1 MAATEVAVVAADRSI
16 HSCCCSCSHSWPR
29 DETRRFA
36 PRNLPNNVLR
46 VREPTITMVGM
57 RALAAEQMTRP
68 TLQVL
73 LAFATLLLAGCSSA
87 PPRERPIDP
96 DVAREKIRARIS
108 PAVANR
114 DGWVIDMFAAFEA
127 LEVQPDAH
135 NICAVVAVI
144 QQESGFQV
152 DPVVPG
158 LPAMARRE
166 IDERA
171 ARYHIPGAVVDL
183 ALNVRSPDGRSYAER
198 LRQAKTERALSD
210 MFEDF
215 MGTVPLGGRLFAD
228 LNPVRTG
235 GPMQVSIAFAESH
248 AKTRTYPFPL
258 PDGVRHEVFTR
269 RGGLYFGIA
278 HLLDYPV
285 SYDSMLYRFADF
297 NAGHYASRNAAFQR
311 AVSSLSST
319 RLAIDGDLLREGSS
333 EPSQTELAV
342 RKLGIGLGEPQIR
355 RDLERGA
362 EHEFE
367 ETDLY
372 RRVFELADARGPA
385 PRALVPS
392 IRLQSVK
399 ISRKLTTDWF
409 ARRVDDR
416 YRRCLQSPARTE

>member
-1 MAATEVAVVAADRSI
+1 
-16 HSCCCSCSHSWPR
+16 
-29 DETRRFA
+29 
-36 PRNLPNNVLR
+36 
-46 VREPTITMVGM
+46 
-57 RALAAEQMTRP
+57 
-68 TLQVL
+68 
-73 LAFATLLLAGCSSA
+73 
-87 PPRERPIDP
+87 
-96 DVAREKIRARIS
+96 
-108 PAVANR
+108 
-114 DGWVIDMFAAFEA
+114 MFAAFEA
-127 LEVQPDAH
+127 LDVRPTAR
-135 NICAVVAVI
+135 NICAAVAVV

-152 DPVVPG
+152 DPAVPG
-158 LPAMARRE
+158 LPTLARRE

-171 ARYHIPGAVVDL
+171 ARFHIPGMLVDV

-215 MGTVPLGGRLFAD
+215 IGAVPLGRQLFAD

-248 AKTRTYPFPL
+248 VKTHGYPFPL
-258 PDGVRHEVFTR
+258 ADGVRREVFTR

-297 NAGHYASRNAAFQR
+297 NAGHYASRNAAFQQV
-311 AVSSLSST
+311 VSSLSNT
-319 RLAIDGDLLREGSS
+319 RLAIDGDLLREGSA

-342 RKLGIGLGEPQIR
+342 RKLGDRIGLGERQIR
-355 RDLERGA
+355 RDLER
-362 EHEFE
+362 EKNHEFE
-367 ETDLY
+367 ETELY
-372 RRVFELADARGPA
+372 RKIFELADTRELT
-385 PRALVPS
+385 PRARVPT

-416 YRRCLQSPARTE
+416 YRRCLQSSPRAQ

>member
-1 MAATEVAVVAADRSI
+1 
-16 HSCCCSCSHSWPR
+16 
-29 DETRRFA
+29 
-36 PRNLPNNVLR
+36 
-46 VREPTITMVGM
+46 
-57 RALAAEQMTRP
+57 
-68 TLQVL
+68 
-73 LAFATLLLAGCSSA
+73 
-87 PPRERPIDP
+87 
-96 DVAREKIRARIS
+96 
-108 PAVANR
+108 
-114 DGWVIDMFAAFEA
+114 MFAAFEA
-127 LEVQPDAH
+127 LDVRADAH
-135 NICAVVAVI
+135 NICAVIAVV

-171 ARYHIPGAVVDL
+171 ARYHVPAALVSL
-183 ALNVRSPDGRSYAER
+183 ALNVRSPDGKSYTER
-198 LRQAKTERALSD
+198 LQQAKTERALSD

-215 MGTVPLGGRLFAD
+215 IGTVPLGRRLFAD

-235 GPMQVSIAFAESH
+235 GPMQVSISFAEAH
-248 AKTRTYPFPL
+248 VKERPYPFPL
-258 PDGVRHEVFTR
+258 NDGVRSEVFTR

-297 NAGHYASRNAAFQR
+297 NAGHYASRNAAFQQ
-311 AVSSLSST
+311 AVSSLSGM

-342 RKLGIGLGEPQIR
+342 RKLDIGLGERQIR
-355 RDLERGA
+355 RDLEQGTV
-362 EHEFE
+362 HEFE

-372 RRVFELADARGPA
+372 RKVFELADARGPA

-399 ISRKLTTDWF
+399 ISRKLTTEWF
-409 ARRVDDR
+409 AQRVDGR
-416 YRRCLQSPARTE
+416 YRRCMRSPP